1 MRFTIN
7 KEKFLK
13 ALNATSHGVAVK
25 SPNPVLSNV
34 KLDLNEKGLEITG
47 SNAELAIRVTI
58 PYMEG
63 ETEGKND
70 EAVLQQCLD
79 RGFGAGSTLSHYPAA
94 DGSKLPNFYL
104 VMCDFITF
112 EEE

>member
-13 ALNATSHGVAVK
+13 ALNAASHGVAVK

-63 ETEGKND
+63 ETEIIRNASMGK
-70 EAVLQQCLD
+70 
-79 RGFGAGSTLSHYPAA
+79 TLVNARN
-94 DGSKLPNFYL
+94 LRE
-104 VMCDFITF
+104 FIR
-112 EEE
+112 